1 VSRAAGEGASGVLPV
16 EKGPGVTSF
25 QVVALARRLLRAPK
39 VGHGGTL
46 DPDATGV
53 LPLLVGEA
61 TKLMPYLSDQ
71 DKEYLAEVRL
81 GVVTDTQDLSGAVLR
96 TAPVPELGERQ
107 VAAVL
112 ERHVGDIEQ
121 TPPMYSAL
129 HHEGRRLYEI
139 AREGGEVER
148 RPRRV
153 RVHSIALERL
163 ALPDLTL
170 RVRCGK
176 GTYIRALAASIGE
189 ALGPGAALARLVR
202 TRVGPFALA
211 DCVPWTTLSTARDG
225 AGLRAALVLPDAAL
239 PDLPAVELDAAATR
253 AFSHGQLAPAPG
265 PDGLARVYGADG
277 IFLGIGSRRAGAVR
291 ADRLLHLQGSP
302 YSRPD
307 RQPDPPRDAA
317 PPRTRRRPA

>member
-1 VSRAAGEGASGVLPV
+1 VTAARESGVVPI
-16 EKGPGVTSF
+16 EKGRGVTSF
-25 QVVALARRLLRAPK
+25 QVVALAKRLLRAAK

-61 TKLMPYLSDQ
+61 TKLMPYLSDL

-96 TAPVPELGERQ
+96 TGPVGDLDPAR

-112 ERHVGDIEQ
+112 ERHVGDVEQ

-129 HHEGRRLYEI
+129 HHQGRRLYEI

-148 RPRRV
+148 APRRV
-153 RVHSIALERL
+153 RIHAIALERL
-163 ALPDLTL
+163 DSADLTL

-211 DCVPWTTLSTARDG
+211 DCVPWAALGEARDG
-225 AGLRAALVLPDAAL
+225 APLRARMVAPDAAL
-239 PDLPAVELDAAATR
+239 PDVPAVALDATGVR
-253 AFSHGQLAPAPG
+253 AFAHGQATLAPG
-265 PDGLARVYGADG
+265 PDGLARVYDG
-277 IFLGIGSRRAGAVR
+277 GGLFLGIGTRRGGALR
-291 ADRLLHLQGSP
+291 ADRLLHLGRAP
-302 YSRPD
+302 AARPD
-307 RQPDPPRDAA
+307 RSPDPPGHAH